1 MALTLEAARLLRD
14 GCIDAAAAL
23 DTALSD
29 ALKELPTDDR
39 STWAR
44 ATGRAMAEVF
54 DQVMNPAL
62 AAYPEL
68 EVDEAAWIKI
78 AREQAAKRASAK

>member
-23 DTALSD
+23 DTALRD
-29 ALKELPTDDR
+29 ALKRLPKEDR
-39 STWAR
+39 STWTQAI
-44 ATGRAMAEVF
+44 GRAMAEVF

-62 AAYPEL
+62 VAFPEL
-68 EVDEAAWIKI
+68 EVDEAAWVKI
-78 AREQAAKRASAK
+78 AREQAAKRASAS